1 MRPASAQYPHGLC
14 RIEGAPCTP
23 KKSAPRGTRIGARGT
38 GGVEEEQTEK
48 KGERGSED
56 PEDLEADDHGDR
68 HAAGPEDEAFH
79 EGSPV
84 L

>member
-1 MRPASAQYPHGLC
+1 VHPHQ
-14 RIEGAPCTP
+14 

-48 KGERGSED
+48 GERASED

-79 EGSPV
+79 EGSPSM
-84 L
+84 LMR